1 MERWASAAV
10 GVSVVVKDRRE
21 RCCEREMSVVVK
33 EKCLLRQCSVP
44 LPALTTH
51 KCHLRLHACVLP

>member
-10 GVSVVVKDRRE
+10 GV
-21 RCCEREMSVVVK
+21 SVVVK